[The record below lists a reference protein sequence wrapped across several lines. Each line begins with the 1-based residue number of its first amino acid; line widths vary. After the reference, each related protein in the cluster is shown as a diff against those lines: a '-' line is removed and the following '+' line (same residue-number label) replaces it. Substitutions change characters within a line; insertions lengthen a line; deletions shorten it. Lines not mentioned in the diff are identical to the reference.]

1 MANSNDKMTDFL
13 TNWIVSKNQIQL
25 PSAEQI
31 EFNIEHIEDIERLSK
46 DINIIDS
53 DFLSL
58 QDIKTSDN
66 TIFIDFNK
74 QDLSQNVIL
83 PELEKYIKTYIETQE
98 KSPYNPYEEDRFKI
112 YSQNLS
118 NTDKIKYANFPIFNS
133 DKDFEKS
140 TITEYLDYYIGDI
153 KKARE
158 KAEEVVQNVGKQAML
173 KRISETYNFPD
184 FLKAFEKMA
193 ETKEDGTK
201 ESGKEASS
209 RYADNYIK
217 GVPKKEVSVINNFKI
232 MKSTDTEEIINNF
245 FTTDIHTDTGNTGII
260 SNSLRMLKDLNDQLK
275 WDTAKAQSAYLFVE
289 SMLNTSSFT
298 SLLNNIDKLKQMFPT
313 FANLQ
318 GAIEVFLVNFPLAFK
333 SWIINGKK
341 FGESVSDALADG
353 NGFSNFSASQA
364 MNYFSNIVDSC
375 IPMFSIPKYNTSK
388 EDWGMGGLDWDKD
401 IFLPEVD
408 NRIKTYSSTLK
419 MLYETLTSQE
429 IVIGRNSK
437 NNNTNTS
444 KMAKAGQESN
454 SSKDVDF
461 NNPFV
466 KKLLNANPD
475 LFPNQFD
482 TFIEIIP
489 KNYTYENTLQY
500 KEDIHDFFVFLNNL
514 QGKDTDKGIHTYFDE
529 TNEGNNRPLL
539 QSPLVLSSRIESI
552 ELPTKNVLN
561 EITDFKY
568 VGTGLVKSGNERS
581 RDTKSR
587 LTIRGDSNLFL
598 IDAFDK
604 LSESNHTI
612 KYIDTKGN
620 SIKYF
625 QLPDNIRLFDISKF
639 FPTRNYY
646 INIYV
651 KKVDFKKG
659 VRFIDNLSFFSIK
672 SFATSLLFFW
682 EIEYKSVSLE
692 EVYEEF
698 KSQCLP
704 IFQKASINSNQ
715 DYEGITTDMSMLNK
729 KVNND
734 ILIQRYY
741 RLLGKDKKS
750 LSDVIGLY
758 NGGSVIWSL
767 LENDSL
773 DNFTTIAVINGDN
786 SLFNTDEKENP
797 TATIDLSAI
806 IETIKNKYK
815 IYEENIKEFEKV
827 SESLYSVSTNEKNFE
842 SVRKYLEPSSIF
854 KYMNI
859 HTKYIDNEIKRI
871 QESIETNKKSDER
884 ISSQRTKDAADYDD
898 YDADDYIHNR
908 ANEKNIGLRE
918 EVENLT
924 KKIDNLQKNKNNI
937 LSEFE
942 LYKKVYSLYEA
953 NYENKQ
959 SIENYDISG
968 GTYNQSLYTTDL
980 FTFEDCKFTGSSSSI
995 DFDTTTAG
1003 TQSFSYEFIFKRF
1016 IMDKIKGKIKS
1027 MD

>member
-1 MANSNDKMTDFL
+1 MANSNDKMTNFL
-13 TNWIVSKNQIQL
+13 TDWIVSKNQIQL

-46 DINIIDS
+46 DMSIIDS

-112 YSQNLS
+112 YSQDLS
-118 NTDKIKYANFPIFNS
+118 DTDKIKYANFPIFNS
-133 DKDFEKS
+133 DKDFESS

-158 KAEEVVQNVGKQAML
+158 KAEEVVQDVGKQAML

-184 FLKAFEKMA
+184 FLKAFEKKAIM
-193 ETKEDGTK
+193 KEDGTK
-201 ESGKEASS
+201 ESGKEAAS

-217 GVPKKEVSVINNFKI
+217 GVPKKEASVINNFKI
-232 MKSTDTEEIINNF
+232 MKSNDTEEIINNF
-245 FTTDIHTDTGNTGII
+245 FTTDIHTDTGNTGTGII

-275 WDTAKAQSAYLFVE
+275 WDTAKAQSAYLFAE

-364 MNYFSNIVDSC
+364 MNYFSNIIDSC

-388 EDWGMGGLDWDKD
+388 ESWSMGNLEYRDP
-401 IFLPEVD
+401 IVRISESEIQD
-408 NRIKTYSSTLK
+408 NSLFARLGILKKSLTEPPKTENVSVGNSNLK
-419 MLYETLTSQE
+419 
-429 IVIGRNSK
+429 I
-437 NNNTNTS
+437 
-444 KMAKAGQESN
+444 AKAGQEAN

-466 KKLLNANPD
+466 KKLLNTNPD

-529 TNEGNNRPLL
+529 ETNKGNNRPLL

-568 VGTGLVKSGNERS
+568 IGTGLVKSGNERS

-651 KKVDFKKG
+651 KKVIFTKKAYFNNVDSSSLKDFALYFLKNCNAIYKTLAIYRCQEKFEKECGAVFESNLPPQYITTAQGPTVSAPATPQNVIFTLPLKNANLRHFGNEDINFSLKTGGSEIFGLVEKDKTDLYSNVAEARNSSPYSKNDKG
-659 VRFIDNLSFFSIK
+659 
-672 SFATSLLFFW
+672 
-682 EIEYKSVSLE
+682 EIE
-692 EVYEEF
+692 
-698 KSQCLP
+698 
-704 IFQKASINSNQ
+704 
-715 DYEGITTDMSMLNK
+715 
-729 KVNND
+729 
-734 ILIQRYY
+734 
-741 RLLGKDKKS
+741 
-750 LSDVIGLY
+750 
-758 NGGSVIWSL
+758 
-767 LENDSL
+767 
-773 DNFTTIAVINGDN
+773 
-786 SLFNTDEKENP
+786 
-797 TATIDLSAI
+797 
-806 IETIKNKYK
+806 
-815 IYEENIKEFEKV
+815 
-827 SESLYSVSTNEKNFE
+827 
-842 SVRKYLEPSSIF
+842 
-854 KYMNI
+854 
-859 HTKYIDNEIKRI
+859 
-871 QESIETNKKSDER
+871 
-884 ISSQRTKDAADYDD
+884 
-898 YDADDYIHNR
+898 
-908 ANEKNIGLRE
+908 
-918 EVENLT
+918 
-924 KKIDNLQKNKNNI
+924 I
-937 LSEFE
+937 LSEKPTLNLQSFISSVE
-942 LYKKVYSLYEA
+942 NDYKKYQGDKESLEKIISDIEKEDFDINLIDPSKIFLYVDDFKSYISFEQKLYEEELTKA
-953 NYENKQ
+953 YEERQMESRDADSYIHDSRQIDHKNSIKNMAENSVKNNSYALFEMRKVKINSLKNRYKEVYALFKAEYDAKQ
-959 SIENYDISG
+959 SFEIHDYSG